1 MSMGPF
7 PLLAVTVA
15 APVSPTQV
23 FSVVVLV
30 WDIMII
36 AAVAM
41 LLVIVGKHL
50 GKLEDMCSL

>member
-1 MSMGPF
+1 MGPF